1 MDIVTPQKITVKAA
15 LADKNIWIA
24 GIAGAGKTQ
33 TLKASIMA
41 LRGRNKIVIA
51 TAPTTMAATMIDGM
65 TLHRALGLPV
75 RPLES
80 KDTHAITLSDK
91 IVVADVIAID
101 EIGMVR
107 RDTMDLIGEIVRLAR
122 EERKLRGLQP
132 TQLIVSGGFS
142 GLPPVLTQRDRMI
155 LKSRFENFESPYAFE
170 SPAWRELET
179 HVLDVPMRQARDP
192 DFADTLELVRT
203 GDPRCLA
210 ALNRLADRKWPPGA
224 VSLAFTNR
232 EADRANRSRME
243 RLDGPLM
250 IYEGVMDGNHPL
262 SDFPAPGLLEL
273 KKEARVVSVAECGD
287 VPSGTLGTV
296 TRLGQSEV
304 EVDFDSYGSV
314 EVGRHIWKRIG
325 CGTNAENAGSFSQIP
340 LRPAFSLTVHRCLG
354 LTLPE
359 IFVDP
364 RPQRGRPAV
373 PGILYAA
380 LSRCPSADGVHL
392 ARSIDPSWLRVDPK
406 AVRFCA
412 SMGIELRKS
421 NIAKVE
427 KTDSERNPSS
437 MSLDEIQDE
446 LHAILRKKPMWG
458 RVYRLIIHVERS
470 GAYLEAGYRSFTA
483 WLEAEAAREGVSPS
497 LLWHRRSAGQFYE
510 AWAEKNP
517 GAPDLESPMLPQL
530 NEGNLNLIRK
540 TTSGDEARADEMI
553 RCLING
559 SMATKDLRAA
569 HAAAKS
575 HLRDTAKDT
584 DRLNL
589 LAGRKLVSFEEGVV
603 RVFAEGDKEIADA
616 VLQALERLLSSREK
630 NVDPQVSW

>member
-1 MDIVTPQKITVKAA
+1 MDIIASRRTTIKAA
-15 LADKNIWIA
+15 LAGKSIWIA
-24 GIAGAGKTQ
+24 GIAGTGKTQ

-41 LRGRNKIVIA
+41 LKGADKTVIVA
-51 TAPTTMAATMIDGM
+51 APTTMAATMIDGM

-75 RPLES
+75 RPLGF
-80 KDTHAITLSDK
+80 KDTYAITLSDK
-91 IVVADVIAID
+91 IVTSDAIVID
-101 EIGMVR
+101 EVGMVR

-142 GLPPVLTQRDRMI
+142 GLSPVLTQRDKVI
-155 LKSRFENFESPYAFE
+155 LKSRFENFESLYAFE
-170 SPAWRELET
+170 SPIWRELET

-203 GDPRCLA
+203 GDPRCLDT
-210 ALNRLADRKWPPGA
+210 LNRLADRKWPPGA

-243 RLDGPLM
+243 RLDGPLV
-250 IYEGVMDGNHPL
+250 IYEGMMDGNYPL

-273 KKEARVVSVAECGD
+273 KKGTRVVSVAECGG

-296 TRLGQSEV
+296 TQLGQNEV

-314 EVGRHIWKRIG
+314 EVGRHTWKRTG
-325 CGTNAENAGSFSQIP
+325 YTASTKDMGSFSQIP

-364 RPQRGRPAV
+364 RPQRGCPAV

-380 LSRCPSADGVHL
+380 LSRCPSAGGVHL

-412 SMGIELRKS
+412 SMGVELRKDYT
-421 NIAKVE
+421 AKVE
-427 KTDSERNPSS
+427 KTESERNPSS

-458 RVYRLIIHVERS
+458 RVYRLISHVERS

-497 LLWHRRSAGQFYE
+497 LLWHRRSAGRFYE
-510 AWAEKNP
+510 TWAENNP

-540 TTSGDEARADEMI
+540 TASGDEARADEMI
-553 RCLING
+553 HGLING
-559 SMATKDLRAA
+559 SMTTKDLRAA

-575 HLRDTAKDT
+575 RLRDTAKET

-589 LAGRKLVSFEEGVV
+589 LAGRKLVSFEEDVV
-603 RVFAEGDKEIADA
+603 RVFTEGDKEIADV

-630 NVDPQVSW
+630 NIDPQASW